1 MSFFTEFIK
10 FIESSGAILSVLLG
24 ITSILTS
31 FIYVK
36 ANKRKKETEFLSY
49 IKDEKLFVR
58 YMTSKE
64 QFLISMKEIADQREV
79 KQRKPKV
86 IRMINKM
93 ATNHILS
100 VTMAIL
106 SSKSSKSRKKQKQKE
121 EKGNENSLIIS
132 ALFLE
137 SKLKKIYKTY
147 IIIGLGSIMLL
158 VMSFYFV
165 VPSYINVIPLIFA
178 ILTCSYQFLLNYR
191 IKNGLFGTN
200 DYEARELIEFI
211 IQNND
216 KINGNKIFNEEVISN
231 TIIDFSNYVKKVH
244 LLNEH

>member
-1 MSFFTEFIK
+1 MSFFTEFIN
-10 FIESSGAILSVLLG
+10 FIKSSGAILAIFFG
-24 ITSILTS
+24 ILSISTS

-36 ANKRKKETEFLSY
+36 ANQRKDEKEFLSY
-49 IKDEKLFVR
+49 
-58 YMTSKE
+58 MASKE
-64 QFLISMKEIADQREV
+64 ELRRYLINKEEFLSYMKEITDQRDV

-86 IRMINKM
+86 IKMINKM
-93 ATNHILS
+93 VNNHILS
-100 VTMAIL
+100 VTMATL
-106 SSKSSKSRKKQKQKE
+106 SRKLSESRKKQKE

-165 VPSYINVIPLIFA
+165 FPSYINVIPLIFA

-244 LLNEH
+244 ILNEH

>member
-1 MSFFTEFIK
+1 MSFFTEFIN

-36 ANKRKKETEFLSY
+36 VNKRKKETEFLSY

-64 QFLISMKEIADQREV
+64 EFLISMKEIADQREV

-93 ATNHILS
+93 ANNHILS

-106 SSKSSKSRKKQKQKE
+106 SSKSSKSRKKQKE
-121 EKGNENSLIIS
+121 EKGNKNSLIIS

>member
-1 MSFFTEFIK
+1 MSFFTEFINFVK
-10 FIESSGAILSVLLG
+10 SSGAIVSALSGFIGV
-24 ITSILTS
+24 ISMFIS
-31 FIYVK
+31 FFYVK
-36 ANKRKKETEFLSY
+36 ANKIKVEEEFSNY
-49 IKDEKLFVR
+49 
-58 YMTSKE
+58 
-64 QFLISMKEIADQREV
+64 MKEITHQRDV
-79 KQRKPKV
+79 KQRKSKV
-86 IRMINKM
+86 IKM
-93 ATNHILS
+93 VNNHILS

-106 SSKSSKSRKKQKQKE
+106 SSKQSKSRKKEKE
-121 EKGNENSLIIS
+121 EKGNKNSLIIS

-137 SKLKKIYKTY
+137 SKLKKIYKAY

-158 VMSFYFV
+158 GTSFYFV
-165 VPSYINVIPLIFA
+165 VPSYINVIPLVFA

-200 DYEARELIEFI
+200 DYEAKELIEFI

>member
-1 MSFFTEFIK
+1 MSFFTEFIN
-10 FIESSGAILSVLLG
+10 FIESSGAILSALLG

-36 ANKRKKETEFLSY
+36 ANKRKKETEFFSY
-49 IKDEKLFVR
+49 IKDEKVFFR

-64 QFLISMKEIADQREV
+64 EFLISMKEIADQREV
-79 KQRKPKV
+79 KQRRPKV

-93 ATNHILS
+93 ANNHILS

-106 SSKSSKSRKKQKQKE
+106 SSKSSKSRKEQKE
-121 EKGNENSLIIS
+121 EKGNKNSLIIS

-158 VMSFYFV
+158 GMSFYFV

-178 ILTCSYQFLLNYR
+178 LLTCSYQFLLNYR